1 MRKLSIILT
10 LLSLAFSGVA
20 SAVEY
25 KTVLANTPG
34 EWASVSLKNTDVV
47 EIVSH
52 GGLTGSRNN
61 RSYIKIE
68 FEEGTAVEI
77 PVGNAWDGSYTNI
90 VGHTFTSATKISCD
104 HGVRYMTLKITN
116 VSEINKAG
124 PTTVLVLPENSTGN
138 YDLVVESST
147 DSITWIP
154 FHSETVN
161 SDTAERLFRV
171 RIVHK
176 GQEEAKAKAEE
187 K

>member
-1 MRKLSIILT
+1 MRKLPIILT

-25 KTVLANTPG
+25 KTFIAKHG
-34 EWASVSLKNTDVV
+34 EIKDVSFKSTDVI

-52 GGLTGSRNN
+52 GGTTGGRGQYAFIS
-61 RSYIKIE
+61 IA
-68 FEEGTAVEI
+68 FEEDGVSL
-77 PVGNAWDGSYTNI
+77 PVGNQWDGSSTNI
-90 VGHTFTSATKISCD
+90 AGYTFTGVTKISFGSD
-104 HGVRYMTLKITN
+104 VKFMTVKITN

-124 PTTVLVLPENSTGN
+124 PTTVLVLPENATGN
-138 YDLVVESST
+138 YNLLVESST
-147 DSITWIP
+147 DSINWIP
-154 FHSETVN
+154 FHSGTVN